1 MNNCVSGLAVDGD
14 EFFEYAYS
22 GENMC
27 VCINEEMFVFKLN
40 WLLDIFIFILWNIYI
55 YIIAENI
62 T

>member
-40 WLLDIFIFILWNIYI
+40 
-55 YIIAENI
+55 
-62 T
+62 